1 MGAGGDASGVPSTAL
16 VVPRDDTAYVEW
28 LASELCSA
36 TQNTTAPWSVC
47 EIWRAQGRQAR
58 IPAGWGPPPSNP
70 EPTPVTDDDVE
81 QISLVFGAGAQRGCY
96 SPMRAPRGH
105 TPCGNQPARR
115 ASGEEPAPP
124 RRRAGVASM
133 AWRWTPH
140 RAGVASMAWRR
151 TRRFGTEGAMKF
163 LFLPRS
169 YVHALPRGPDRQDAA
184 RRLARH
190 F

>member
-1 MGAGGDASGVPSTAL
+1 MTPKPQGAMGAGGDASGVPSTAL

-47 EIWRAQGRQAR
+47 EIRRAQGRQAR

-105 TPCGNQPARR
+105 TC
-115 ASGEEPAPP
+115 
-124 RRRAGVASM
+124 M
-133 AWRWTPH
+133 
-140 RAGVASMAWRR
+140 
-151 TRRFGTEGAMKF
+151 
-163 LFLPRS
+163 
-169 YVHALPRGPDRQDAA
+169 
-184 RRLARH
+184 RLSLIH
-190 F
+190 I